1 MVEKTQENT
10 TFVVTTKERACSF
23 EFGKAGN
30 RFKVYFDTPEEL
42 RALLKGLEDWTGEDL
57 K

>member
-1 MVEKTQENT
+1 MRVTNIKMETQT
-10 TFVVTTKERACSF
+10 IITKKERSNSY

-42 RALLKGLEDWTGEDL
+42 RALLKGLE
-57 K
+57 KI